1 LIEFIILIV
10 ALIPFLI
17 GYFIGKYLGYKK
29 GYDVSS
35 SLVQEKDRQIDR
47 LRQDYVNFGKEIEG
61 LKSSLNNLSAVSD
74 TQSSKKSI
82 VNIDVSAYKE
92 KSEIHNID
100 DLLSELNSLVGLKIV
115 KYEVSTLINTLKINK
130 LRESK
135 GLNQT
140 IMSMHLVFSGNPGTG
155 KTTVA
160 RILSKIYF
168 NLGFLSKGHLIEVD
182 RTGLVA
188 GYVGQTAI
196 KTQEIIEKA
205 KGGILFIDEAYTL
218 SSNKGDSDFGKE
230 AIDTLLKYME
240 DYRKDF
246 IVIVAGYPKL
256 ISGFLKSNPGLQ
268 SRFNNFIDFED
279 YNPDELMEIF
289 NKMCEK
295 NKYIVTESA
304 RESLS
309 KHFYNIYTNRDSYYG
324 NAREIRNLFELIIK
338 NQSNRLVD
346 DKDLTEEE
354 LLTINKEDLFGIKI

>member
-10 ALIPFLI
+10 ALIPFII
-17 GYFIGKYLGYKK
+17 GYFIGKNIGYKK
-29 GYDVSS
+29 GYNASS
-35 SLVQEKDRQIDR
+35 AIVQEKERIIAN
-47 LRQDYVNFGKEIEG
+47 LRQDYTNFGKEIER
-61 LKSSLNNLSAVSD
+61 LKSSLNNLTVVSG

-92 KSEIHNID
+92 NVEIHNLD
-100 DLLSELNSLVGLKIV
+100 DLLTELNNLVGLRIV

-135 GLNQT
+135 GLSQT
-140 IMSMHLVFSGNPGTG
+140 TMSMHLVFSGNPGTG
-155 KTTVA
+155 KTTIA
-160 RILSKIYF
+160 RIISKIYF
-168 NLGFLSKGHLIEVD
+168 NLGFLSKGHLIEID
-182 RTGLVA
+182 RAGLVA

-196 KTQEIIEKA
+196 KTQEVIEKA
-205 KGGILFIDEAYTL
+205 KGGVLFIDEAYAL
-218 SSNKGDSDFGKE
+218 SANKGDSDFGKE

-256 ISGFLKSNPGLQ
+256 INDFLKSNPGLQ

-295 NKYIVTESA
+295 EKYKVTEPA
-304 RESLS
+304 KVILS
-309 KHFYNIYTNRDSYYG
+309 EHFCKMYNNRDFYYG
-324 NAREIRNLFELIIK
+324 NAREVRNLFELIIK

-346 DKDLTEEE
+346 NKDLTEEE
-354 LLTINKEDLFGIKI
+354 LLTITDEDIFGKKL